1 MLKFSS
7 TFAIL
12 YCFNY
17 LHLLHLLHLQ
27 SFVAI
32 YKVNFDLFLIFYSN
46 TFKANCRIWYIQIQY
61 HTQNENENIL
71 INRQIK
77 KVFSMKHE
85 MLYNMKS
92 HHILTVYAFP
102 FVLTLKH
109 LEVDWNMI
117 LISVRPASIRWKYIF
132 FFYHFLSFNNC
143 KVCNAY

>member
-1 MLKFSS
+1 MQYYIVLIICICNICYICNHLLQFTRS
-7 TFAIL
+7 TFIFFWYFTVIHWKRIVAFDIFKYNIIL
-12 YCFNY
+12 
-17 LHLLHLLHLQ
+17 
-27 SFVAI
+27 
-32 YKVNFDLFLIFYSN
+32 KMRM
-46 TFKANCRIWYIQIQY
+46 K
-61 HTQNENENIL
+61 